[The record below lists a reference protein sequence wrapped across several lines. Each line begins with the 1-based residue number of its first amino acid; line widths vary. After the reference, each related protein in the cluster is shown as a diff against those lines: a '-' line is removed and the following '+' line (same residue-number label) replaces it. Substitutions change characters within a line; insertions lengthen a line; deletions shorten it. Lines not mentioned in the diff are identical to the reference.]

1 MKAAVITLPTLAA
14 PVDQLWD
21 VLLDLGELDIPW
33 SLIGGQMVLLH
44 GLEHGLTP
52 PQISQDGDI
61 IADVRA
67 SPGALRGLV
76 HELEANG
83 FVLEGI
89 STDGRAHRY
98 LRTAQ
103 PRPVVIDVLA
113 PDGVGPRVD
122 LTTSPPGRTIEV
134 PAGTQALTRTETVE
148 VRHRARTGRVPRPSL
163 LAAVVGKAAACKLP
177 GDPARHM
184 RDLAFLCALIE
195 DPFAMRQEM
204 TSKDLSRVRAAAPML
219 SDRAALPWRQLPT
232 EFRSRGS
239 DALDILLGP

>member
-1 MKAAVITLPTLAA
+1 VITLPPLPA

-21 VLLDLGELDIPW
+21 VLLDLSELDIPW

-61 IADVRA
+61 IGDVRA
-67 SPGALRGLV
+67 NPGALRGLV
-76 HELEANG
+76 RELVAYG
-83 FVLEGI
+83 FVLEGM

-98 LRTAQ
+98 VRTAQ
-103 PRPVVIDVLA
+103 PRPVVIDLLA
-113 PDGVGPRVD
+113 PEGVGPRVD

-134 PAGTQALTRTETVE
+134 PAGTQALTRTQIVD
-148 VRHRARTGRVPRPSL
+148 VRHGSRTGRVPRPSL
-163 LAAVVGKAAACKLP
+163 LAAVVGKAAACRLP
-177 GDPARHM
+177 GDPARHV
-184 RDLAFLCALIE
+184 RDLAFLCALVE

-219 SDRAALPWRQLPT
+219 SDRDAQPWRQLET
-232 EFRSRGS
+232 EFRSRGA
-239 DALDILLGP
+239 DALDILLGR